1 MKELQK
7 VLIVAAA
14 LRIGGAEKVAR
25 DIGLCSDPE
34 KYEVHYLVFG
44 NKIGEYE
51 QDLQNHGCKIF
62 HVDSPNAG
70 YLRFYFALR
79 QLIRENGY
87 VVVHA
92 HTMFNAGLIM
102 LASWQEG
109 VPVRISHAHS
119 ALNDGR
125 GAVKR
130 AYEAVMR
137 RWILRYAT
145 DLIACGEAAGNR
157 LFGKEA
163 FSERGLLILNGIRTE
178 HFRYEKE
185 ARDRIRRELQIEGAY
200 VIGHVGHMASVKN
213 QSFLI
218 RLLPEVCLRRP
229 DAKLLLL
236 GDGEDRPRLEQ
247 LASETGMK
255 NHVIMLGTVRN
266 VPDYLSAMDVFAFPS
281 LYEGMPLSIVEAQAN
296 GLPCV
301 LSTGVPKDVYL
312 TDLVTPLSLDEPDR
326 WVEAICSSKR
336 SEPELYHDILKRGG
350 FDTEEVMK
358 KIYHLYE
365 RTDRN

>member
-1 MKELQK
+1 MDAPSK
-7 VLIVAAA
+7 
-14 LRIGGAEKVAR
+14 
-25 DIGLCSDPE
+25 
-34 KYEVHYLVFG
+34 
-44 NKIGEYE
+44 
-51 QDLQNHGCKIF
+51 
-62 HVDSPNAG
+62 G
-70 YLRFYFALR
+70 YLRFLRALR
-79 QLIRENGY
+79 QLIRKNQY
-87 VVVHA
+87 SVVHA
-92 HTMFNAGLIM
+92 HTMFNIGLIM
-102 LASWQEG
+102 LAARLEK
-109 VPVRISHAHS
+109 VPVRIAHAHS
-119 ALNDGR
+119 ALNEGR
-125 GAVKR
+125 GVLKR
-130 AYEAVMR
+130 SYEAVMR
-137 RWILRYAT
+137 QLILWFST
-145 DLIACGEAAGNR
+145 DLVACGEAAGNR
-157 LFGKEA
+157 LYGRRA
-163 FSERGLLILNGIRTE
+163 FSKRGQLFLNGIETDA
-178 HFRYEKE
+178 FRYS
-185 ARDRIRRELQIEGAY
+185 DSIRKQVRNNLQIDDAFI
-200 VIGHVGHMASVKN
+200 IGHVGHMLAVKN

-229 DAKLLLL
+229 DVKLLLL

-365 RTDRN
+365 RADRN